1 MPSPAAPARHTPD
14 TARPKTAP
22 AAAAKGAG
30 SVAAPTPAARPAQA
44 PPAEGPAPFF
54 PTRRPGAA
62 PGLALFLNAGDP
74 PLPVLR
80 DLVLMLDEEGVDC
93 LELAVPFPDSVT
105 DGPVVRRSA
114 RRALEAGDGAD
125 LDDVLAFI
133 ADVRPHLAHL
143 RIALLADWSHSLKHR
158 DLAATTGEIAAAGAD
173 GLLLHALPPRLRE
186 AHLESARAAG
196 LPVVTTCYAS
206 SPAKVRA
213 QAAAQAAAYLYLVAH
228 YGRSGT
234 APAAGHAAL
243 AQTVTDLR
251 AHTTSPIAV
260 GFGVSTRQD
269 VEAVGASGA
278 DAAIIGSAAVA
289 AVERAQEDGLDVTG
303 ALRTFVRSVLP
314 DGPHRPHRPH

>member
-1 MPSPAAPARHTPD
+1 MPSPTTTPRTAGTKPA
-14 TARPKTAP
+14 
-22 AAAAKGAG
+22 
-30 SVAAPTPAARPAQA
+30 
-44 PPAEGPAPFF
+44 PAPFF
-54 PTRRPGAA
+54 TRRTPGGP

-80 DLVLMLDEEGVDC
+80 DLVLMLDDEGVDC

-105 DGPVVRRSA
+105 DGPVIRRSA
-114 RRALEAGDGAD
+114 RRALERGGAG

-133 ADVRPHLAHL
+133 ADVRPHLNHL

-158 DLAATTGEIAAAGAD
+158 DLAATTREIAAAGAD
-173 GLLLHALPPRLRE
+173 GLLVHALPPRLR
-186 AHLESARAAG
+186 ATHLESAAAAG
-196 LPVVTTCYAS
+196 LPVVTTCYTK
-206 SPAKVRA
+206 SPPPTQA
-213 QAAAQAAAYLYLVAH
+213 QAAAQASAYLYLVAH

-243 AQTVTDLR
+243 AQTVTALR

-269 VEAVGASGA
+269 VEAVGAAGA

-289 AVERAQEDGLDVTG
+289 ALERAQDTGTDVT
-303 ALRTFVRSVLP
+303 AAFRDFVRHVLP
-314 DGPHRPHRPH
+314 ATPHRTA

>member
-1 MPSPAAPARHTPD
+1 MPRPAAPAPTDGP
-14 TARPKTAP
+14 AP
-22 AAAAKGAG
+22 AA
-30 SVAAPTPAARPAQA
+30 PAQ
-44 PPAEGPAPFF
+44 GPAPFF
-54 PTRRPGAA
+54 PTRRPGTAS
-62 PGLALFLNAGDP
+62 GLALFLNAGDP

-80 DLVLMLDEEGVDC
+80 DLVLMLDQEGVDC

-114 RRALEAGDGAD
+114 RRALERGGAD

-158 DLAATTGEIAAAGAD
+158 DLAATTAEIAAAGAD

-186 AHLESARAAG
+186 EHLESARAAG

-213 QAAAQAAAYLYLVAH
+213 QAAAQAGAYLYLVAH

-269 VEAVGASGA
+269 VQAVGASGA

-289 AVERAQEDGLDVTG
+289 AVERAQEDGLDVS
-303 ALRTFVRSVLP
+303 AAFRTFVRSVLP
-314 DGPHRPHRPH
+314 EDPHRLHRPH

>member
-1 MPSPAAPARHTPD
+1 M
-14 TARPKTAP
+14 TAGTAP
-22 AAAAKGAG
+22 APTIT
-30 SVAAPTPAARPAQA
+30 PTPA
-44 PPAEGPAPFF
+44 PAPFF
-54 PTRRPGAA
+54 TRRTPGGP

-105 DGPVVRRSA
+105 DGPVIRRSA
-114 RRALEAGDGAD
+114 RRALDRGVA

-158 DLAATTGEIAAAGAD
+158 DLPAATREIAASGAD
-173 GLLLHALPPRLRE
+173 GLLIHALPPRLRE
-186 AHLESARAAG
+186 THLESAAAAG
-196 LPVVTTCYAS
+196 LPLVTTCYTK
-206 SPAKVRA
+206 SPPPTQA
-213 QAAAQAAAYLYLVAH
+213 QAAAQASAYLYLVAH

-243 AQTVTDLR
+243 ARTVTALR

-269 VEAVGASGA
+269 VEAVGAAGA

-289 AVERAQEDGLDVTG
+289 AIEHAQDTGTDVT
-303 ALRTFVRSVLP
+303 AAFRPFVRSVLP
-314 DGPHRPHRPH
+314 TAPHHTA

>member
-1 MPSPAAPARHTPD
+1 MPRPAAPAAER
-14 TARPKTAP
+14 AGTAP
-22 AAAAKGAG
+22 AP
-30 SVAAPTPAARPAQA
+30 APTPAAGRAQA
-44 PPAEGPAPFF
+44 VPAGGPAPFF
-54 PTRRPGAA
+54 ATRRPGTA

-114 RRALEAGDGAD
+114 SRALERGGAD

-196 LPVVTTCYAS
+196 LAVVTTCYAS
-206 SPAKVRA
+206 SPAGVRA
-213 QAAAQAAAYLYLVAH
+213 QAAAQARAYLYLVAH

-269 VEAVGASGA
+269 VQAVGASGA

-289 AVERAQEDGLDVTG
+289 AVERAQESGLDVT
-303 ALRTFVRSVLP
+303 AAFRAFVRSVLP
-314 DGPHRPHRPH
+314 EGPH

>member
-1 MPSPAAPARHTPD
+1 MPQPSARAAHPA
-14 TARPKTAP
+14 
-22 AAAAKGAG
+22 
-30 SVAAPTPAARPAQA
+30 
-44 PPAEGPAPFF
+44 PAPFF
-54 PTRRPGAA
+54 AHRRPGGP

-114 RRALEAGDGAD
+114 RRALDRGGAG

-158 DLAATTGEIAAAGAD
+158 DLADATREIAAAGAD
-173 GLLLHALPPRLRE
+173 GLLVHALPPRLRE
-186 AHLESARAAG
+186 PHLESAEAAG

-206 SPAKVRA
+206 SPADTRA
-213 QAAAQAAAYLYLVAH
+213 QAAARASAYLYLVAH

-243 AQTVTDLR
+243 AQTVTGLR

-269 VEAVGASGA
+269 VEAVGAAGA

-289 AVERAQEDGLDVTG
+289 VVERAQEAGHDVTG
-303 ALRTFVRSVLP
+303 AFRAFVRSVRP
-314 DGPHRPHRPH
+314 PGPAAVPH

>member
-1 MPSPAAPARHTPD
+1 MPRPAALTGRTPA
-14 TARPKTAP
+14 TARTSGPPP
-22 AAAAKGAG
+22 AAAAQWAG
-30 SVAAPTPAARPAQA
+30 TWAAPTLAARPAQA
-44 PPAEGPAPFF
+44 SPAGGPAPFF
-54 PTRRPGAA
+54 ATRRPGAT

-74 PLPVLR
+74 PLPLLR

-114 RRALEAGDGAD
+114 RRALEGGGAG

-133 ADVRPHLAHL
+133 AGVRPHLAHL
-143 RIALLADWSHSLKHR
+143 RIALLADWSHSLKGR
-158 DLAATTGEIAAAGAD
+158 DLAAATREIASAGAD
-173 GLLLHALPPRLRE
+173 GLLVHALPPRLRE

-206 SPAKVRA
+206 SPADTRA
-213 QAAAQAAAYLYLVAH
+213 QAAAQARAYLYLVAH

-243 AQTVTDLR
+243 AQTVAGLR

-269 VEAVGASGA
+269 VEAVGAAGA

-289 AVERAQEDGLDVTG
+289 AVERAQEGGRDVTG
-303 ALRTFVRSVLP
+303 AFREFVRSVLP
-314 DGPHRPHRPH
+314 AAPH

>member
-1 MPSPAAPARHTPD
+1 M
-14 TARPKTAP
+14 
-22 AAAAKGAG
+22 
-30 SVAAPTPAARPAQA
+30 
-44 PPAEGPAPFF
+44 
-54 PTRRPGAA
+54 
-62 PGLALFLNAGDP
+62 ALFLNAGDP

-93 LELAVPFPDSVT
+93 LELAVPFPDSIT

-114 RRALEAGDGAD
+114 SRALERGGAG

-158 DLAATTGEIAAAGAD
+158 DLATATREIAASGAD
-173 GLLLHALPPRLRE
+173 GLLVHALPPRLRAE
-186 AHLESARAAG
+186 HLESAAAAG
-196 LPVVTTCYAS
+196 LPVVTTCYAKS
-206 SPAKVRA
+206 EPETQA
-213 QAAAQAAAYLYLVAH
+213 QAAAHASAYLYLVAH

-243 AQTVTDLR
+243 ARTVTGLR
-251 AHTTSPIAV
+251 AHTNSPIAV

-269 VEAVGASGA
+269 VEAVGAAGA

-289 AVERAQEDGLDVTG
+289 AVERAQEAGRDVTE
-303 ALRTFVRSVLP
+303 AFREFVRSVLP
-314 DGPHRPHRPH
+314 EAEAHRPH

>member
-1 MPSPAAPARHTPD
+1 MPD
-14 TARPKTAP
+14 TTAP
-22 AAAAKGAG
+22 TATTA
-30 SVAAPTPAARPAQA
+30 
-44 PPAEGPAPFF
+44 PAPFF
-54 PTRRPGAA
+54 PRRTPGRG

-80 DLVLMLDEEGVDC
+80 DLVLMLDQEKVDC

-105 DGPVVRRSA
+105 DGPVIQRSA
-114 RRALEAGDGAD
+114 RRALDRGGAG

-158 DLAATTGEIAAAGAD
+158 DLADATRDIAAAGAD
-173 GLLLHALPPRLRE
+173 GLLIHALPPRLRQS
-186 AHLESARAAG
+186 HLETAAAAG
-196 LPVVTTCYAS
+196 LPVVTTCYTK
-206 SPAKVRA
+206 SPPDTQA
-213 QAAAQAAAYLYLVAH
+213 QAAAHASAYLYLVAH

-243 AQTVTDLR
+243 AQAVTALR

-269 VEAVGASGA
+269 VQAVGAAGA

-289 AVERAQEDGLDVTG
+289 AVERAQEAGHDVTE
-303 ALRTFVRSVLP
+303 AFRAFVRSVLP
-314 DGPHRPHRPH
+314 PTPHHPS

>member
-1 MPSPAAPARHTPD
+1 MPRPAAPAPAD
-14 TARPKTAP
+14 SP
-22 AAAAKGAG
+22 AAAAPAAQRAG
-30 SVAAPTPAARPAQA
+30 TATAPTPAARPAQA
-44 PPAEGPAPFF
+44 PPARGPAPFF
-54 PTRRPGAA
+54 PTRRPGTA

-80 DLVLMLDEEGVDC
+80 DLVLMLDQEGVDC

-114 RRALEAGDGAD
+114 RRALERGGAD

-133 ADVRPHLAHL
+133 ADVRPHLANL

-186 AHLESARAAG
+186 EHLESARAAG

-206 SPAKVRA
+206 SPATVRA

-243 AQTVTDLR
+243 VQTVTDLR

-269 VEAVGASGA
+269 VQAVGASGA

-289 AVERAQEDGLDVTG
+289 AVERAQEDGLDVT
-303 ALRTFVRSVLP
+303 AAFRTFVRSVLP
-314 DGPHRPHRPH
+314 EGPHQPHRPHRPH

>member
-1 MPSPAAPARHTPD
+1 M
-14 TARPKTAP
+14 
-22 AAAAKGAG
+22 
-30 SVAAPTPAARPAQA
+30 
-44 PPAEGPAPFF
+44 
-54 PTRRPGAA
+54 
-62 PGLALFLNAGDP
+62 ALFLNAGDP

-114 RRALEAGDGAD
+114 RRALEGGGAG

-133 ADVRPHLAHL
+133 SGVRPHLSHL
-143 RIALLADWSHSLKHR
+143 RIALLADWSHSLKDR
-158 DLAATTGEIAAAGAD
+158 DLAAATREIAAAGAD
-173 GLLLHALPPRLRE
+173 GLLVHALPPRLRE
-186 AHLESARAAG
+186 AHLESARAVG

-206 SPAKVRA
+206 SPAEVRA
-213 QAAAQAAAYLYLVAH
+213 QAAAQAGAYLYLVAH

-269 VEAVGASGA
+269 VLAVGASGA

-289 AVERAQEDGLDVTG
+289 AVERAQEDGLDVT
-303 ALRTFVRSVLP
+303 AAFRTFVRSVLP
-314 DGPHRPHRPH
+314 DVPH

>member
-1 MPSPAAPARHTPD
+1 MPS
-14 TARPKTAP
+14 TAP
-22 AAAAKGAG
+22 AATTTAA
-30 SVAAPTPAARPAQA
+30 AARAARPH
-44 PPAEGPAPFF
+44 PAAYPAPAPFF
-54 PTRRPGAA
+54 TGRAPGGP

-74 PLPVLR
+74 PLPVLH
-80 DLVLMLDEEGVDC
+80 DLVLMLDQEGVDC

-114 RRALEAGDGAD
+114 RRALEAGGAD

-133 ADVRPHLAHL
+133 AGVRPHLAHL

-158 DLAATTGEIAAAGAD
+158 DLAATTGEIASAGAD

-186 AHLESARAAG
+186 EHLESARAAG

-206 SPAKVRA
+206 SPAEVRA
-213 QAAAQAAAYLYLVAH
+213 QAAAQAGAYLYLVAH

-289 AVERAQEDGLDVTG
+289 AVERAQEAGLDVTG
-303 ALRTFVRSVLP
+303 TFRTFVRSVLP
-314 DGPHRPHRPH
+314 EGPH